1 MEKIENI
8 IERFLENLSCSSCHD
23 FTETTNVDSF
33 CSPLGD
39 LSIPHQ
45 TMETQTSNLNRDFK
59 RIGWCLYIKEF
70 DEYKA
75 LILYNKYMKM
85 DIMDVYGKDEIIYLE
100 DGNGNLIIS
109 IELVKKD
116 EKTGISI
123 WVPSENY
130 DKLYERMMEMRKNFD
145 EEVNGYLVGEY
156 IIKRK

>member
-8 IERFLENLSCSSCHD
+8 IERFLENLSCLSCHD

-45 TMETQTSNLNRDFK
+45 TMETHTSNLNRDFK

-156 IIKRK
+156 VIKRK